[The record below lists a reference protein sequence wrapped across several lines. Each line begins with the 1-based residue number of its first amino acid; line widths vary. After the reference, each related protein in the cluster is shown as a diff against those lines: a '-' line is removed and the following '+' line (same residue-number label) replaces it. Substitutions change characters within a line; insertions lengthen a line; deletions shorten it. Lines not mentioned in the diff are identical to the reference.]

1 MKNYYLL
8 IRMLK
13 NCLFWIRNFIVPRRN
28 RDFVLDEVLHHLSR
42 GRLGGHGSAD
52 PHLHHLH
59 RIRSNVLPQARLA
72 QVRGKTTWCLPWHS
86 FIETCFPLE
95 NWNTSFVIQ
104 IMTQTDH
111 IQVIQNKNKP
121 PWLKIL
127 SLWKIPFLNLI
138 YKPYPYSF
146 VISLFCHSYY

>member
-28 RDFVLDEVLHHLSR
+28 RDFVLDEVLHDLSW
-42 GRLGGHGSAD
+42 GRLGGHGSLD

-86 FIETCFPLE
+86 FFETCFPLE
-95 NWNTSFVIQ
+95 NWNTSFFIQ
-104 IMTQTDH
+104 IMTQTEH
-111 IQVIQNKNKP
+111 IQVIQI
-121 PWLKIL
+121 KINL
-127 SLWKIPFLNLI
+127 LCWKYSHYGKSPSWTLFLNPVPI
-138 YKPYPYSF
+138 HS
-146 VISLFCHSYY
+146 SLPILP